1 MEKLNSELARLYL
14 PSGAVSEDALQAHMA
29 GLAPLALADA
39 NGGVR
44 AAALSF
50 PVMRDHGEGHH
61 WSRLCDVANELQTR
75 FGLPA
80 PAVSVSGDDGYCLW
94 LSLEQPVT
102 EAEMRALVAS
112 LRAAV
117 MPDIPAVDAEVPL
130 PPCQHPDTERWS
142 AFIHPGMGAS
152 FADGSGL
159 EIAPP
164 LAGQAAFIEGLH
176 SISAGQFADLWGQL
190 RGSAPAPAPV
200 RSVAPAGLLLKDA
213 TLEEIVQ
220 YLHSKNIE
228 PTFRFLK

>member
-1 MEKLNSELARLYL
+1 MEKLISELARLYL

-29 GLAPLALADA
+29 GQSPLALADA

-50 PVMRDHGEGHH
+50 PAMRDHAEGFH

-80 PAVSVSGDDGYCLW
+80 PAVSVSGIDGYCLW
-94 LSLEQPVT
+94 LSLEQPVP
-102 EAEMRALVAS
+102 EAEMQALVAS
-112 LRAAV
+112 LRTAV
-117 MPDIPAVDAEVPL
+117 MPDIPSVDHAIPL
-130 PPCQHPDTERWS
+130 PPCLHPDTERWS

-176 SISAGQFADLWGQL
+176 GISAGQLADLLAQL
-190 RGSAPAPAPV
+190 RPAVAVSAPTASPAPQ
-200 RSVAPAGLLLKDA
+200 GLLLKDA
-213 TLEEIVQ
+213 TLEDIVQ
-220 YLHSKNIE
+220 FLHSKNIE
-228 PTFRFLK
+228 PSFRFLK